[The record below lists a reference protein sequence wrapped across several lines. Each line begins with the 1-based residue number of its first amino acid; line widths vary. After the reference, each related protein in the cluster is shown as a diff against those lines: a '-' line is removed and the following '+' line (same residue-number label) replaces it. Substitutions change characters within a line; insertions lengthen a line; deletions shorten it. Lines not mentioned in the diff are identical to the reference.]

1 MNCRVQGDC
10 LPDKL
15 DITPWD
21 VSEEFKEEDYD
32 RVANEFGAKIIDD
45 ALISRIRNITG
56 EVHHYLTHRI
66 FYAQRDLDI
75 LLDDY
80 EKGNPFYLYT
90 GRGPSGKMHLGHLL
104 PFLFTKWLQE
114 KFNADLVIQI
124 TDDEKYLFRDL
135 ELDDVRKYTRE
146 NILDILS
153 VGFRPEKTHVLVD
166 SQNAGVLYNNAIKVA
181 RHITASSA
189 KAVFGFTD
197 SDSIGKYFFT
207 SIQAVPAFIMSE
219 LKGENVRCLIPHAID
234 QDAHFRLARDVLPK
248 LGYYKPSSII
258 SKFIPSLKGGGK
270 MSSSDQTTGIYLDDD
285 RKTVR
290 KKLMKYAFSGGRTTA
305 EEQRK
310 YGANPDVDF
319 AFNVYRMLES
329 NVNETS
335 RIYEEYKSGKILSGE
350 MKAMAAEKIS
360 DFLDEIN
367 TRREEL
373 KMDYSSFMFDPA
385 RFK

>member
-1 MNCRVQGDC
+1 M
-10 LPDKL
+10 PDKL

-32 RVANEFGAKIIDD
+32 RVATEFGAKIIDD
-45 ALISRIRNITG
+45 DLISRIRNIVG
-56 EVHHYLTHRI
+56 EDVHHYLTHRI
-66 FYAQRDLDI
+66 FYAHRDLDI

-80 EKGNPFYLYT
+80 EKGKPFYLYT

-104 PFLFTKWLQE
+104 PFLFTKWLQD
-114 KFNADLVIQI
+114 KFNVDLVIQI

-135 ELDDVRKYTRE
+135 DLENVKKYTRE

-153 VGFRPEKTHVLVD
+153 VGFNPEKTHVLVD
-166 SQNAGVLYNNAIKVA
+166 TENAGLLYNNAVKVA
-181 RHITASSA
+181 RHITASAA

-207 SIQAVPAFIMSE
+207 SIQAVPAFILSE
-219 LKGENVRCLIPHAID
+219 IKGENIRCLIPHAID

-270 MSSSDQTTGIYLDDD
+270 MSSSDLTSGIFLDDD

-290 KKLMKYAFSGGRTTA
+290 KKLMKYAFSGGQTTA

-319 AFNVYRMLES
+319 SFNVFRMLENDVS
-329 NVNETS
+329 VTAKV
-335 RIYEEYKSGKILSGE
+335 YDEYKSGKILSGE
-350 MKAMAAEKIS
+350 MKAMTAEKIS
-360 DFLDEIN
+360 NFLEEIN
-367 TRREEL
+367 ARRSEL
-373 KMDYSSFMFDPA
+373 EKDYSHYMFDVA
-385 RFK
+385 RFS